1 MSENRAGER
10 GSRTAEV
17 VAAVRARHLLRHQPP
32 WILEDRFAIHFAG
45 PRWRR
50 ILTSDALDWLFSRLI
65 LRRLM
70 PVGMQQLVRARFA
83 EERIAAA
90 ALARGVYQ
98 LVILGAGFDTFA
110 LRRCDLPLSVFEA
123 DLEATLAM
131 KRERMAAAGIG
142 APPGLHFVSVDFGRD
157 DLGARLRAS
166 GFDRSRPAFFNWMGV
181 SYYLPRDAVRETLAR
196 VTDLAAPGSELTLDY
211 LLAEEGLSASD
222 RALLAG
228 VKRFVARRGEPL
240 RTSFDPAAVERDL
253 GLGAHWDLRQ
263 HDSAAD
269 QATRYLEGR
278 SDLPPLP
285 PLFGCLHLR
294 RR

>member
-1 MSENRAGER
+1 MAENRAGKR

-17 VAAVRARHLLRHQPP
+17 VAAVRARHLLRHRPP
-32 WILEDRFAIHFAG
+32 WVLEDRYAIRFAG

-50 ILTSDALDWLFSRLI
+50 ILSSDALDWLFSRVI

-83 EERIAAA
+83 EDRIAVAA
-90 ALARGVYQ
+90 ARGVSQ
-98 LVILGAGFDTFA
+98 LVILGAGFDSFA
-110 LRRCDLPLSVFEA
+110 LRRPDLSLAVFEA
-123 DLEATLAM
+123 DLAATLAI
-131 KRERMAAAGIG
+131 KRERMTAAGIR
-142 APPGLHFVSVDFGRD
+142 APAGLRFVSVDFEKD
-157 DLGARLRAS
+157 DLGGRLAAS
-166 GFDRSRPAFFNWMGV
+166 GFDRRRATFFNWMGV
-181 SYYLPRDAVRETLAR
+181 SYYLLRDAVRETLAQ

-211 LLAEEGLSASD
+211 LLAEEGLAPAD

-240 RTSFDPAAVERDL
+240 RTTFHPKAVERDL
-253 GLGAHWDLRQ
+253 GLDAHWELRQ
-263 HDSAAD
+263 HDSPAD

-278 SDLPPLP
+278 TDLPPLP